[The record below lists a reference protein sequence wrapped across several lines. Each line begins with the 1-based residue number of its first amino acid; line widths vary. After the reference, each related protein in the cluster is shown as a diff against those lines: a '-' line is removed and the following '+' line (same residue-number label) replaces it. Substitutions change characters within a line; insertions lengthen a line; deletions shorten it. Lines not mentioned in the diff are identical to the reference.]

1 MLVDLGGWLSGLIK
15 AFVRAAIGV
24 ACFKTS
30 GVMSAIGQATLY
42 EQVVDCNAY
51 GVGMFMFPCDELRAL
66 VSFKR

>member
-30 GVMSAIGQATLY
+30 GVISAIGQVMLY
-42 EQVVDCNAY
+42 EQVVDGSAY
-51 GVGMFMFPCDELRAL
+51 GVGMFMF
-66 VSFKR
+66 